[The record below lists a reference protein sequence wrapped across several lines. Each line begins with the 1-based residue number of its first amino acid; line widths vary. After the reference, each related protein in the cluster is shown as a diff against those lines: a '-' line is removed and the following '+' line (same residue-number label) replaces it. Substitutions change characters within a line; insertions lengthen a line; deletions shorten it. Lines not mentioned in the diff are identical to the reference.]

1 MSFLKINN
9 LSVDYKM
16 RKETVNAAK
25 NINIEV
31 KKGEILGL
39 VGESGSGKSTVGNAI
54 INLIDEPGKVSSGSV
69 VLGDLN
75 IHENSEDIVKYR
87 GNKIGLI
94 FQDPQTSLNPILTV
108 GEQLIETIQTHLKLS
123 KDDAKNKSINLLK
136 EVGIKDAEKRF
147 DDYPHQ
153 FSGGMRQRVVISL
166 ALCCEP
172 ELLIADEP
180 TTALDVSI
188 QSQILD
194 LIKKLTKERNLAVI
208 LITHDMGVIAE
219 TANRVAVMKS
229 GNLVE
234 IGETKKILT
243 TPQKSYTKSLVSSV
257 PPTNKKI
264 SRFVIVEKENK
275 KNKEN
280 NIKILNRWTKKEII
294 DQDLIQVKNLNKSF
308 DDNFFTENSKN
319 SVLAVNNV
327 SFEIKEGESFGLVGE
342 SGSGKSTIAKM
353 IVNLFKPS
361 SGDIFFDNACIT
373 KIKDRL
379 ELMKFRKQIQMIF
392 QDPYSSLN
400 GRLKVKDI
408 IAEPIILHD
417 PSISNSDLKN
427 YISDLL
433 DSVEMNQKSADRYPH
448 EFSGGQR
455 QRISIARALATQPR
469 LLVCDEP
476 TSALDVSIQAQILNL
491 LKDLQEQLNLTILF
505 ISHDLPV
512 VRQMCDR
519 IGVLKDGKLC
529 EVTDTED
536 LFLKPQHDY
545 TKELL
550 RLMPKIE
557 SIYN

>member
-1 MSFLKINN
+1 MSFLKIKN

-16 RKETVNAAK
+16 RRETVYAAK
-25 NINIEV
+25 EINIEV
-31 KKGEILGL
+31 SKGEILGL

-54 INLIDEPGKVSSGSV
+54 INLIDEPGKISNGSII
-69 VLGDLN
+69 LGDIDINHNQKN
-75 IHENSEDIVKYR
+75 IENFR
-87 GNKIGLI
+87 GKKVGLI
-94 FQDPQTSLNPILTV
+94 FQDPQTSLNPILTI
-108 GEQLIETIQTHLKLS
+108 GEQLIETIQTHLDLS
-123 KDDAKNKSINLLK
+123 KDEAKKRSIELLK
-136 EVGIKDAEKRF
+136 EVGIKDAENRF
-147 DDYPHQ
+147 DNYPHQ

-188 QSQILD
+188 QSQILE
-194 LIKKLTKERNLAVI
+194 LIKRLTKERNLAVI
-208 LITHDMGVIAE
+208 LITHDMGVRAE
-219 TANRVAVMKS
+219 TTNRVAVMKN
-229 GNLVE
+229 GELVE
-234 IGETKKILT
+234 IGKTKEILT
-243 TPQKSYTKSLVSSV
+243 HPKQPYTKSLVSSV

-264 SRFVIVEKENK
+264 SRFVILNQTEEVK
-275 KNKEN
+275 KQSNL
-280 NIKILNRWTKKEII
+280 KILSRWTKREIN
-294 DQDLIQVKNLNKSF
+294 QKNLVSVKNLFKTF
-308 DDNFFTENSKN
+308 DDNFFSENSKN
-319 SVLAVNNV
+319 SIMAVDDV
-327 SFEIKEGESFGLVGE
+327 SFSIKEGETFGLVGE

-353 IVNLFKPS
+353 IVNLYKPS
-361 SGDIFFDNACIT
+361 SGDIYFDDVCIT
-373 KIKDRL
+373 QIKKNKEML
-379 ELMKFRKQIQMIF
+379 KFRKQIQMIF

-408 IAEPIILHD
+408 VAEPILLHN
-417 PSISNSDLKN
+417 PSIKRSDLEN
-427 YISDLL
+427 YIFDLL
-433 DSVEMNQKSADRYPH
+433 QSVELSQSSAERYPH

-519 IGVLKDGKLC
+519 IGVLRNGKLC
-529 EVTDTED
+529 EVSNSEK
-536 LFLKPQHDY
+536 LFEKPEHEY

-550 RLMPKIE
+550 NLMPKIE
-557 SIYN
+557 AIYN